1 MDTTETLIEEGL
13 ELSRAGR
20 HAEAVQ
26 RFHEAVT
33 RQPDAHDAWVYLS
46 DKLHEIDDYPGAAIA
61 ADRALAI
68 EPTCSAWISKA
79 AALDG
84 LGRYEESAAAV
95 HQAIT
100 LEPANPYAH
109 YCMGQALA
117 RQHNAQG
124 ALAAFDHA
132 LGLDSTMVPALAG
145 KAAAL
150 MALDRTQEARMATD
164 RVLALDPGIAAA
176 WQIKATILAGTDH
189 NFPAAQHAIDQAI
202 AIEPNDADLLALKGA
217 IVADMGRHHEA
228 RQLWQR
234 ALQLDPQNEMAR
246 DMLGQSVQQ
255 RNQQIA
261 GTAMRTGSGC
271 LGVLMDMTVA
281 FVKAIFR

>member
-1 MDTTETLIEEGL
+1 MDATETLIEDGL

-26 RFHEAVT
+26 RFHQAVT
-33 RQPDAHDAWVYLS
+33 QKPDAHDAWVCLS
-46 DKLHEIDDYPGAAIA
+46 DELHAIDDYPGAAAA

-68 EPTCSAWISKA
+68 QPTCSAWISKA

-84 LGRYEESAAAV
+84 LGRYEESAAAI
-95 HQAIT
+95 HQAIA

-124 ALAAFDHA
+124 ALAAFDYA
-132 LGLDSTMVPALAG
+132 LGLDSTLAPALAG

-150 MALDRTQEARMATD
+150 MGLDRTQEARTAAD
-164 RVLALDPGIAAA
+164 RALAMDPGIAAV
-176 WQIKATILAGTDH
+176 WQIKAVILAGTDR
-189 NFPAAQHAIDQAI
+189 NFAAAEHAIDQAI
-202 AIEPNDADLLALKGA
+202 AIEPNDADFVAWKGA
-217 IVADMGRHHEA
+217 IIADLGRHHEA

-246 DMLGQSVQQ
+246 DMLGQSIQQ
-255 RNQQIA
+255 RNERIA

-271 LGVLMDMTVA
+271 LGVLMDVTVA